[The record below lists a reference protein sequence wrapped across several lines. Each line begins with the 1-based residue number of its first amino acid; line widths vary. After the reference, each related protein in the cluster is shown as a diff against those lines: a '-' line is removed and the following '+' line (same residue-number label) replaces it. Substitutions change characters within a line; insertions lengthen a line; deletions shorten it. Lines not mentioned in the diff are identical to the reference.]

1 MTMTCR
7 LTNVRDFPDV
17 ARHWSAKIEV
27 CVHVQSQPRRGSLVS
42 NVTTVGIDLA
52 KNVFSLHGVDAR
64 GVVVL
69 RKTVSRARLASFV
82 AQLPASVIGM
92 EACSGAHEWARRFA
106 QHGHTVKLMAPK
118 FVVPYRKSGKND
130 GNDAA
135 AICEAVSRPSMR
147 FVPVKSVEQQTM
159 LTLHRVRLGFVEER
173 TATINRIRGLL
184 AEFGVV
190 LPQRAME
197 VRRGAAA
204 SLEQLPAAAARALS
218 DLLAHVR
225 VLDERVNEYECELEQ
240 HARRDER
247 AQRIQSLSGVGP
259 ISASAIVA
267 SVADA
272 HEFKNGRQFAAWLG
286 LTPKQY
292 STGGK
297 TRLGHITAHGDPYLR
312 TLLIMGARSMLQT
325 ALRRTDRL
333 ARWALGVRAR
343 RGYHRAC
350 IAVAAKHARIIWAM
364 LAKNEVLQLS

>member
-1 MTMTCR
+1 M
-7 LTNVRDFPDV
+7 
-17 ARHWSAKIEV
+17 A
-27 CVHVQSQPRRGSLVS
+27 
-42 NVTTVGIDLA
+42 NVTTCGIDLA
-52 KNVFSLHGVDAR
+52 KTVFSLHAVDGY

-69 RKTVSRARLASFV
+69 RKTVSRARLEAVV
-82 AQLPASVIGM
+82 AQLAPSLIGL

-106 QHGHTVKLMAPK
+106 RYGHTVKLMAPK
-118 FVVPYRKSGKND
+118 FVAPYRKSGKND
-130 GNDAA
+130 GNDAE

-147 FVPVKSVEQQTM
+147 FVPVKSVEQQAV

-190 LPQRAME
+190 LAQRAIE

-204 SLEQLPAAAARALS
+204 ALEALPISAARAVR

-225 VLDERVNEYECELEQ
+225 VLDERIEEYECELKQ
-240 HARRDER
+240 HARQDER
-247 AQRIQSLSGVGP
+247 ARRLQQLSGVGP
-259 ISASAIVA
+259 IGASAIVA
-267 SVADA
+267 SVAEG

-286 LTPKQY
+286 LTPRQN

-312 TLLIMGARSMLQT
+312 TLLIMGARAMLQT
-325 ALRRTDRL
+325 ALRRSDRL
-333 ARWALGVRAR
+333 ARWALALRER

-350 IAVAAKHARIIWAM
+350 VAIAAKHARIIWAL
-364 LAKNEVLQLS
+364 LAKQEELKLA

>member
-1 MTMTCR
+1 M
-7 LTNVRDFPDV
+7 
-17 ARHWSAKIEV
+17 
-27 CVHVQSQPRRGSLVS
+27 S
-42 NVTTVGIDLA
+42 NVTTCGIDLA
-52 KNVFSLHGVDAR
+52 KNVFSLHAVDGHGA
-64 GVVVL
+64 VVL
-69 RKTVSRARLASFV
+69 RKTVGRARLMTLV
-82 AQLPASVIGM
+82 AQLPACLIGL

-106 QHGHTVKLMAPK
+106 QHGHTVRLMAPK
-118 FVVPYRKSGKND
+118 FVAPYRRSGKND
-130 GNDAA
+130 INDAE

-147 FVPVKSVEQQTM
+147 FVPVKSLEQQAM

-173 TATINRIRGLL
+173 TATVNRIRGLL

-190 LPQRAME
+190 LPQRVIE
-197 VRRGAAA
+197 LRRGAAA
-204 SLEQLPAAAARALS
+204 ALEQLPMLARRAVT

-225 VLDERVNEYECELEQ
+225 VLDDRIHEYERELEH
-240 HARRDER
+240 HARRDNR
-247 AQRIQSLSGVGP
+247 AKRIQQLSGVGP

-297 TRLGHITAHGDPYLR
+297 ARLGRITAHGDPYLR
-312 TLLIMGARSMLQT
+312 TLLIMGARSMMQT

-333 ARWALGVRAR
+333 ARWALSVRAR

-350 IAVAAKHARIIWAM
+350 VAIAAKHARIIWAM
-364 LAKNEVLQLS
+364 LAKNEPLKLA